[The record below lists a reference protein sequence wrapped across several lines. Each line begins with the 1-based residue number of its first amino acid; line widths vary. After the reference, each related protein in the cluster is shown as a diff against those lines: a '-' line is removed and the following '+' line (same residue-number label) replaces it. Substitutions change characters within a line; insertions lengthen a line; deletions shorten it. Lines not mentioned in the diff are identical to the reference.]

1 LIFQEYMVA
10 LVVMWVQHV
19 LSGDIL
25 ASNYS
30 KVSHSGTAYSSAS
43 VKIGPSQ

>member
-1 LIFQEYMVA
+1 VFA

-19 LSGDIL
+19 LSDDLL

-30 KVSHSGTAYSSAS
+30 KVSHTGTAYNNAS
-43 VKIGPSQ
+43 VQIGPSQ